1 MAFGIE
7 NHLSLDCEEVVG
19 MSFKENLKTKIKLD
33 RLLQKLVST
42 IREPPGRWWLDKVL
56 TQELLDMTDFEHKK
70 VSYLHLYVRPLEGEI
85 KEVLVFDNELPI
97 YHTTVADVALRKSP
111 YWQEMF
117 SIRNIK
123 KIMNDQDVIISKG
136 KESLKRLHA
145 SAMALLDLTYTRD
158 DLALLLE
165 DARSGL
171 ERKSIEQIQES
182 LDLFVD
188 LLDFEPLSF
197 GVLEQDLQIFA
208 GPKLNGGAVPT
219 FEHLILFDE
228 ENLSL
233 GLKKGAFSTENDL
246 DLAWVMQYAQG
257 EKIADLKGIDV
268 FKFLVELALEKA
280 QAQRGQ
286 NRGTNDKRP
295 MTSKAKTQ

>member
-1 MAFGIE
+1 
-7 NHLSLDCEEVVG
+7 
-19 MSFKENLKTKIKLD
+19 MSFKENLKAKIRLD

-42 IREPPGRWWLDKVL
+42 IREPPGRWWLDKAL
-56 TQELLDMTDFEHKK
+56 TQELLDLTDLKHKK
-70 VSYLHLYVRPLEGEI
+70 VSNLHLYIRPLEGEI
-85 KEVLVFDNELPI
+85 MEVLVFDNELPI
-97 YHTTVADVALRKSP
+97 YHTTVDDVVLRKSP
-111 YWQEMF
+111 YWQQMF
-117 SIRNIK
+117 SIRNVK
-123 KIMNDQDVIISKG
+123 KIMNHHDVLVSKG
-136 KESLKRLHA
+136 KESLNRIHA
-145 SAMALLDLTYTRD
+145 NALALLDLTYSRD

-208 GPKLNGGAVPT
+208 GPELNGGAVPT

-280 QAQRGQ
+280 QAQRGR
-286 NRGTNDKRP
+286 NRGTNDKRLI
-295 MTSKAKTQ
+295 T